1 MTSALAPER
10 MGQALA
16 AITQWRTDAD
26 HNVACPMCSA
36 SGVKITDHS
45 ARPYAEWYALKC
57 GACGLDAMVH
67 VPMAPPSFG
76 GTD

>member
-1 MTSALAPER
+1 

-16 AITQWRTDAD
+16 AIALWRANPDLAI
-26 HNVACPMCSA
+26 ACPMCRV

-57 GACGLDAMVH
+57 EACGLDATVN
-67 VPMAPPSFG
+67 VPLAPPNMY
-76 GTD
+76 